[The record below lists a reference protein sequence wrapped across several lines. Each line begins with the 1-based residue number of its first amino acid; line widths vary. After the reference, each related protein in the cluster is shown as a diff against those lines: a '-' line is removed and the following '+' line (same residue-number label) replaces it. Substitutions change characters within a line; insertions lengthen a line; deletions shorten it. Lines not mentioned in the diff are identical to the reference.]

1 MSHRKIDRKKRRD
14 STKYGLVKTL
24 VLFSAFFI
32 GVDAMGK
39 KKGNNIKG
47 ANDASIGYLLDYY
60 VYSLKAA
67 NRSLKT
73 INWYLEILERFF
85 AFLSTEALSKPVTEL
100 GPSELKKYIL
110 HLQQAECW
118 PKSSYIKKKGQLSS
132 YSIQGHVRA
141 VKAFWSWLHE

>member
-1 MSHRKIDRKKRRD
+1 
-14 STKYGLVKTL
+14 
-24 VLFSAFFI
+24 
-32 GVDAMGK
+32 MGK

-47 ANDASIGYLLDYY
+47 ANGASIGYLLDYY
-60 VYSLKAA
+60 MSSLKAA

-110 HLQQAECW
+110 HLQQAERW
-118 PKSSYIKKKGQLSS
+118 PKSSYIKKKGQLSPQS
-132 YSIQGHVRA
+132 VQGHVRA
-141 VKAFWSWLHE
+141 VKVFWSWLYEEGYIDKSSVKIPVT